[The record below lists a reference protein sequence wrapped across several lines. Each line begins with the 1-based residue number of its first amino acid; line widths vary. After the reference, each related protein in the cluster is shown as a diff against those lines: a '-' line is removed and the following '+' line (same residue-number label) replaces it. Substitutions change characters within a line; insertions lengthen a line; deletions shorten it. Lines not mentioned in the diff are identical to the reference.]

1 MNDQTYFFQSS
12 IGKKIIF
19 KETLKNFNESV
30 KNFDWTDNKIYKPA
44 LNIDISTT
52 FDESN
57 KINENEISLGKLI
70 FYKIR
75 IENQLKKNIKFSNF
89 LHLKN
94 FIISSYTKNDQ
105 ESLKNL
111 HILIN
116 LLKEKGNLEE
126 DEKKFLLEINCLN
139 KDSYL
144 YKDMLKIILKHKNCI
159 LKQLPYQIIEGKE
172 YDYLIKFIENK
183 EKKEFKP
190 FSIIP
195 SKNDDNLDNFLF
207 KDSSHDF
214 NLLNFQERNSFTNEI
229 QNQNYIMSILINELK
244 DLINDHNISDDNC
257 IDLLIKNSN
266 SAKEAASQYFINKY
280 KSKILNVIYV
290 KPCGEEK
297 KITFD
302 LNADSGDI
310 FTPLYN
316 LCPELENPKLFFFG
330 NEFIIDF
337 NKIKLIGAINLA
349 QNCRLCIKK

>member
-30 KNFDWTDNKIYKPA
+30 KNFDWTDNKIYKLA

-57 KINENEISLGKLI
+57 KINENEISLGKLN
-70 FYKIR
+70 FYKIS

-89 LHLKN
+89 LYLKN

-159 LKQLPYQIIEGKE
+159 LKT
-172 YDYLIKFIENK
+172 FR
-183 EKKEFKP
+183 
-190 FSIIP
+190 
-195 SKNDDNLDNFLF
+195 FLGREVF
-207 KDSSHDF
+207 
-214 NLLNFQERNSFTNEI
+214 
-229 QNQNYIMSILINELK
+229 
-244 DLINDHNISDDNC
+244 
-257 IDLLIKNSN
+257 
-266 SAKEAASQYFINKY
+266 
-280 KSKILNVIYV
+280 
-290 KPCGEEK
+290 
-297 KITFD
+297 
-302 LNADSGDI
+302 
-310 FTPLYN
+310 
-316 LCPELENPKLFFFG
+316 PELY
-330 NEFIIDF
+330 
-337 NKIKLIGAINLA
+337 
-349 QNCRLCIKK
+349 